1 MKRILVFVVG
11 VVTLSASL
19 LAQGRGAPLPP
30 PALEPGA
37 SQADVDA
44 ALVAAPAGPTRDQ
57 ATVVKWTRNG
67 ATYSYATLRKGTN
80 RMVCYDRSGFPMQQA
95 YSIECTSLGNLDRVK
110 QNMETEALGVPDRA
124 AAQAKFDELE
134 KSGQRV
140 KPEFG
145 SVFYHQMGA
154 SKDAPRSHMTV
165 AVPGANMA
173 SLGLPENGR
182 GGGVWIM
189 NAGTTTAHLMIPGE

>member
-1 MKRILVFVVG
+1 MKRTALIVATVF
-11 VVTLSASL
+11 TASAIAF
-19 LAQGRGAPLPP
+19 AQGRGAPLPP
-30 PALEPGA
+30 PPLEAGA

-57 ATVVKWTRNG
+57 ATVIKWTRSG
-67 ATYSYATLRKGTN
+67 ATYSYSTLRKGTN

-110 QNMETEALGVPDRA
+110 QNLEVEALGVSDRA

-154 SKDAPRSHMTV
+154 SKDNPRSHMTV
-165 AVPGANMA
+165 AVPGATMA
-173 SLGLPENGR
+173 SLGLAENGR